1 MSKSKNAQIRYA
13 VFFVM
18 LVTVFSFLLGN
29 VFAASPAH
37 ADMGPKPSVTVD
49 FANLPDVQC
58 YGTLLSKHESTGPS
72 AVWDGKEE
80 TKYCF
85 GLYTDEADKAAWQA
99 FVDHADPDGYH
110 FLQTFWDLRKNAEL
124 SWGYYPPSSFKIAL
138 YFPDSGTFVSSDIY
152 ESYAFH
158 SYFSVDMSGVNI
170 DATSSTPQ
178 ISAKR
183 SYDHTWEIVSLIAR
197 IIATVLIELGLAW
210 LFKLRKKYQILTI
223 LIANIITQ
231 ALLNVSLYLLNYF
244 DGSFI
249 PMLIYIPSELAVFVI
264 ESIAYTAIFVPRE
277 NNDAPLYANAS
288 PVSSGYCAL
297 YAFCANAISFALGI
311 ALSFLLPGMF

>member
-1 MSKSKNAQIRYA
+1 MSKSMKCKKFTVCLLA
-13 VFFVM
+13 FVVLLYLTSM
-18 LVTVFSFLLGN
+18 LLHD
-29 VFAASPAH
+29 PAY

-49 FANLPDVQC
+49 FANLPDAQC

-99 FVDHADPDGYH
+99 FVDRADPDGYH
-110 FLQTFWDLRKNAEL
+110 FLQTLWDLRKNTEL
-124 SWGYYPPSSFKIAL
+124 SWGYYPPTSFKIVL
-138 YFPDSGTFVSSDIY
+138 YFPDSGTFVSSGIY

-158 SYFSVDMSGVNI
+158 SYFSADMSGVDI
-170 DATSSTPQ
+170 DATSNTPQ
-178 ISAKR
+178 ITVKR
-183 SYDHTWEIVSLIAR
+183 AYDHTWEIVSLIVR
-197 IIATVLIELGLAW
+197 IIATVLVELCVAW

-231 ALLNVSLYLLNYF
+231 IALNVSLYLLNYF

-249 PMLIYIPSELAVFVI
+249 PLLIYIPSELAVFVI
-264 ESIAYTAIFVPRE
+264 EAIAYSAMFVPRE
-277 NNDAPLYANAS
+277 NADAPLRANAR
-288 PVSSGYCAL
+288 PVSSGYCTL

-311 ALSFLLPGMF
+311 ALSFALPGMF